1 METRNFVKELHNIQ
15 NNAYDAIVELF
26 KQKGITELDISN
38 KDDEYDDVFV
48 YRFKENT
55 NYAEDIQLVRIT
67 LDDTVLNFIGE
78 DNIPYHASD
87 FHIGTMPYIHNI
99 VRWIIEDMPDVT
111 ASKRYNVHLY
121 YHGCFSTIVEAL
133 NEEDAL
139 DKAQIEVESL
149 NDLEFMDAIDI
160 HSNGSDVAE
169 EK

>member
-1 METRNFVKELHNIQ
+1 MGTRNFVRELHDIE

-38 KDDEYDDVFV
+38 KDNEYNDVFV
-48 YRFKENT
+48 YRFEDNA
-55 NYAEDIQLVRIT
+55 NRAEEIQIMRIT

-87 FHIGTMPYIHNI
+87 FHIGAMPYVHNI

-111 ASKRYNVHLY
+111 MLKRYNVHLY

-149 NDLEFMDAIDI
+149 NDLEFMDAIELQ
-160 HSNGSDVAE
+160 SNGSDVTE